1 MTIQDAYNDGIIY
14 HLRRGTGDD
23 PFVPITQTD
32 TVRNNVILLREIPDK
47 FNSLRI
53 TDANNNSLSIVDSG
67 IPDSTKVVVDWKN
80 GILTFAD
87 IYNSQTFNTSYF
99 GRGNSFV
106 PSSRIYT
113 DTDGNGNVTET
124 LKTLTDTAV
133 TSKQAV
139 DSAILNA
146 NTSADYAKGIRD
158 NFGHKGNYSPSVA
171 YKNGNI
177 VAYGGTNYICIKDTT
192 AGIDPLNGTY
202 WTVISPQATLN
213 KQTWTATANQTV
225 FTISNGSYVPNQG
238 NIEVIVGS
246 VPQITGI
253 GFTETNTT
261 TITLSEGVPAGTVV
275 FARWF
280 EGSMSITKGHNN
292 SHYLNGQDELD
303 LTKLRN
309 YQEQVSSP
317 INVLFGVNDYR
328 TDFTYTGG
336 QVATETVSDS
346 KGNVIGKTTY
356 TYVNNNLDT
365 SVLVMN
371 GQTITSKYTYDSNGN
386 LLSIVNT
393 KS

>member
-1 MTIQDAYNDGIIY
+1 MTIQDAYNDPILY
-14 HLRRGTGDD
+14 RLRSGKGDD
-23 PFVPITQTD
+23 AYIKIDQTD
-32 TVRNNVILLREIPDK
+32 IVRNNTILLREIPDK
-47 FNSLRI
+47 FQGLRVS
-53 TDANNNSLSIVDSG
+53 DSNNNTLSIVDSG
-67 IPDSTKVVVDWKN
+67 IPDSTKVVVDWTN
-80 GILTFAD
+80 GVLTFAD
-87 IYNSQTFNTSYF
+87 VFNGQTFTISYY
-99 GRGNSFV
+99 GRGNIFM
-106 PSSRIYT
+106 PSSKVYT
-113 DTDGNGNVTET
+113 ATDGYGNITET

-133 TSKQAV
+133 TSKQDV
-139 DSAILNA
+139 DSAIANA

-202 WTVISPQATLN
+202 WTVISPQATIN

-225 FTISNGSYVPNQG
+225 FTITNGSYVPNQG

-261 TITLSEGVPAGTVV
+261 TITLSEGVPAGTIV

-328 TDFTYTGG
+328 TDFTYIGG

-365 SVLVMN
+365 SVLVTN